1 MSRIALGLMRISHKT
16 KEEVANLIE
25 ESLVLGI
32 NFFDLADIYG
42 HGKCEELVGEVLK
55 EKPYLRE
62 KMYIQSKVGIAYETI
77 GYDNSYDYLISY
89 TKKILKR
96 LNTTYLDCLLIHRID
111 VFIDNK
117 EVYDA
122 IKYLKD
128 EGLIRDFGVSNF
140 NSEEIKY
147 LKEYDIDIKY
157 NQVSLGLGNMNMID
171 QIFYTNVPVNI
182 VAKDVDNLFFY
193 LKRKHITIQC
203 WSPFQYGFFEG
214 SIFDEQKYP
223 KINEV
228 LEKYANKYK
237 TSKCAIAT
245 SFLLKLDKDLIVI
258 TGSCNIAHI
267 KECID
272 GEAIKLERADWY
284 QIYKDCGHLL
294 P

>member
-16 KEEVANLIE
+16 KEEVLKLIE
-25 ESLVLGI
+25 DSLSLGI

-55 EKPYLRE
+55 EKPSLRE
-62 KMYIQSKVGIAYETI
+62 KMYIQSKVGIAYETC
-77 GYDNSYDYLISY
+77 GYNNSYDYIVSY

-122 IKYLKD
+122 IKYLK
-128 EGLIRDFGVSNF
+128 ENNLIKDFGLSNF
-140 NSEEIKY
+140 NTEEIKY

-171 QIFYTNVPVNI
+171 QVFYTNVPTSV
-182 VAKDVDNLFFY
+182 VSKDVDNLFFY
-193 LKRKHITIQC
+193 LKRKHIIIQC

-214 SIFDEQKYP
+214 SIFDSLKYP

-228 LEKYANKYK
+228 LEKYASKYH
-237 TSKCAIAT
+237 TSKCAIAS

-258 TGSCNIAHI
+258 TGSTNIEHI
-267 KECID
+267 KECLD
-272 GEAIKLERADWY
+272 GERIELSREDWY
-284 QIYKDCGHLL
+284 RIYSECGHLL